1 MPDLH
6 LFGLHILDVAIL
18 GVYVVV
24 ILWIGYW
31 VGRRLKDQTDFYL
44 AGRKLGKLYQFFL
57 NFGHST
63 DANQAVGVSR
73 EIYRQGLGGMW
84 IQYLVLFLTPF
95 YWFTTALF
103 RRARLITTGDLL
115 DERFD
120 SRFLGAAFAA
130 FTLVMVWLG
139 GGAAYMVA
147 GKTMMA
153 LTPKGQSEYT
163 VEEARSVMQFRE
175 YRELQARAAEGLT
188 ASEQTRYEELR
199 ERTKRGELKG
209 LISHTDPLLFY
220 IAYAVIIAVYTMLGG
235 FAAAAISDAIQGVL
249 IIIFSLLLIPIG
261 LRELGGFE
269 GLHARVP
276 DYMFALFGSA
286 ATSEYAWYTIFA
298 MVLANLVAI
307 IAAAP
312 MMPTAGSATNEMDAR
327 IGMLGGMFFKRF
339 IMLFWALA
347 GLIAIGLYG
356 GALDDPDQIW
366 GLMTRSLLFPGA
378 IGLMLAGVLAA
389 NMSSLDAL
397 AVTNSALFVRNIY
410 QPVVKGRSEAHYI
423 RVGRIVIGVILVGGI
438 LTALWADNLL
448 NLFKYFISL
457 PAVFGGAIWLGLIW
471 RRLTKAAVI
480 AQVIIAFLIYAV
492 IPNVFPAIPA
502 IRSNEALTAQTT
514 PREVMVVTGALEEDV
529 EAGRATTV
537 GETIEKPHLIEATGI
552 FFEDVVRTD
561 PDDPHS
567 SLEGRGRFQAE
578 IWVLSWFG
586 IDFSHWTKAQLEATR
601 FFFDALFPFLFLFGI
616 SFVTRP
622 VQKER
627 LDRFFGKLHTP
638 IQPTEDEDEAAVEV
652 AARHPE
658 MFEEQKI
665 WPGSDWEIL
674 KPGWIDVAGFGGSC
688 VFVFVIL
695 WLLWTMTGLG
705 T

>member
-1 MPDLH
+1 MYLYGLH
-6 LFGLHILDVAIL
+6 LLDVAII
-18 GVYVVV
+18 GVYVLA
-24 ILWIGYW
+24 ILWIGQW
-31 VGRRLKDQTDFYL
+31 VGRRMKSQTDFYL

-84 IQYLVLFLTPF
+84 IQFLVLFLTPF
-95 YWFTTALF
+95 YWFTTSLF
-103 RRARLITTGDLL
+103 RRSRLITTGDLL

-120 SRFLGAAFAA
+120 SKFLGGAFAA
-130 FTLVMVWLG
+130 FTLVMALVG
-139 GGAAYMVA
+139 GGASYMVA

-153 LTPKGQSEYT
+153 LTPKAESEYT
-163 VEEARSVMQFRE
+163 VEEARAVAQFRE
-175 YRELQARAAEGLT
+175 YRELQSRVTEGLT
-188 ASEQTRYEELR
+188 TAELSRYQELH
-199 ERTKRGELKG
+199 ERAKRGELRG
-209 LISHTDPLLFY
+209 LVSHTDPLVFY
-220 IAYAVIIAVYTMLGG
+220 IAYAVIIAIYTVLGG

-249 IIIFSLLLIPIG
+249 IITFSLMLIPIG
-261 LRELGGFE
+261 LGELGGFE

-276 DYMFALFGSA
+276 DYMFSLFGSV
-286 ATSEYAWYTIFA
+286 ATSEYAWYTILA
-298 MVLANLVAI
+298 MVVANLVAI

-312 MMPTAGSATNEMDAR
+312 MMPTAGSAKDEMTAR
-327 IGMLGGMFFKRF
+327 IGMLGGMFLKRF

-410 QPVVKGRSEAHYI
+410 QPLSRERSERHYI
-423 RVGRIVIGVILVGGI
+423 NLGRGVIGVILLGGI
-438 LTALWADNLL
+438 VSAIWADNLL

-457 PAVFGGAIWLGLIW
+457 PAVFGGAIWLGLVW
-471 RRLTKAAVI
+471 RRLTKTAVI
-480 AQVIIAFLIYAV
+480 AQVVIAFTIYAI

-502 IRSNEALTAQTT
+502 VRTQPALIAQTT
-514 PREVMVVTGALEEDV
+514 PRDVTVVTGALEEDV
-529 EAGRATTV
+529 AEGRALEV
-537 GETIEKPHLIEATGI
+537 GETIHKTQRIEATGI
-552 FFEDVVRTD
+552 FFENVVRVD
-561 PDDPHS
+561 PDDPDS
-567 SLEGRGRFQAE
+567 PLEGRGRFHAE

-586 IDFSHWTKAQLEATR
+586 IDFSGWTKAQLVATR
-601 FFFDALFPFLFLFGI
+601 FFFDALFPFLLLFSI
-616 SFVTRP
+616 SAFTRP
-622 VQKER
+622 VERKR

-638 IQPTEDEDEAAVEV
+638 VQPTPEEDEAAVEH

-658 MFEEQKI
+658 KSEADKI
-665 WPGSDWEIL
+665 WPGSSWEIS
-674 KPGWIDVAGFGGSC
+674 KPGWIDVIGFGGSC
-688 VFVFVIL
+688 VLVGLIL
-695 WLLWTMTGLG
+695 VLLWFMAGLG
-705 T
+705 A

>member
-1 MPDLH
+1 MH
-6 LFGLHILDVAIL
+6 LFGLHIIDVGII
-18 GVYVVV
+18 GIYVVV
-24 ILWIGYW
+24 ILWIGRW
-31 VGRRLKDQTDFYL
+31 VGRRVKDQTDFYL

-95 YWFTTALF
+95 YWFTVALF

-115 DERFD
+115 EERFN
-120 SRFLGAAFAA
+120 SKFLGAAFAA

-139 GGAAYMVA
+139 GGASYMVA

-153 LTPKGQSEYT
+153 LTPKAEAEYT
-163 VEEARSVMQFRE
+163 MEETAAVAQFRE
-175 YRELQARAAEGLT
+175 LRELQGRMVEGLSPEET
-188 ASEQTRYEELR
+188 TRYEELR
-199 ERTKRGELKG
+199 EREKRGELRG
-209 LISHTDPLLFY
+209 LISHTDPLVFY
-220 IAYAVIIAVYTMLGG
+220 FAYAIIIAFYTMMGG
-235 FAAAAISDAIQGVL
+235 FAAAVVSDAIQGVL
-249 IIIFSLLLIPIG
+249 IITFSLMLIPIG
-261 LRELGGFE
+261 LSELGGFE

-312 MMPTAGSATNEMDAR
+312 MMPTAGSAKDEMSAR

-339 IMLFWALA
+339 IMLFWAMA

-356 GALDDPDQIW
+356 GTLDDPDQIW
-366 GLMTRSLLFPGA
+366 GVMTRSLLFPGA

-397 AVTNSALFVRNIY
+397 SVTNSALFVRNIY
-410 QPVVKGRSEAHYI
+410 QPLVKGRSERHYI
-423 RVGRIVIGVILVGGI
+423 DVGRVVIGVILVGGVA
-438 LTALWADNLL
+438 TAVWADNLL

-457 PAVFGGAIWLGLIW
+457 PAVFGGAIWLGLVW
-471 RRLTKAAVI
+471 RRLTKTAVI
-480 AQVIIAFLIYAV
+480 AQVVIAFTLYAI

-502 IRSNEALTAQTT
+502 LRTHPSFLVQTT
-514 PREVMVVTGALEEDV
+514 PREVEVVTGALEEDV
-529 EAGRATTV
+529 AAGRASEV
-537 GETIEKPHLIEATGI
+537 GETIQRTQRIEPAGI
-552 FFEDVVRTD
+552 FFENVVRVD
-561 PDDPHS
+561 PDDPES
-567 SLEGRGRFQAE
+567 PVEGQGRFQAE

-586 IDFSHWTKAQLEATR
+586 IDFSGWSKAKLEATR
-601 FFFDALFPFLFLFGI
+601 FFFDALFPFLLLFAI
-616 SFVTRP
+616 TPFTRP
-622 VQKER
+622 EEKER

-638 IQPTEDEDEAAVEV
+638 IQRTLEEDEAAVEHS
-652 AARHPE
+652 ALHPE
-658 MFEEQKI
+658 KSESQKI
-665 WPGSDWEIL
+665 WRGSSWEIL
-674 KPGWIDVAGFGGSC
+674 KPGWIDVLGFGGSC
-688 VFVFVIL
+688 VMVGVIL
-695 WLLWTMTGLG
+695 WMLWAMAGLG
-705 T
+705 A

>member
-1 MPDLH
+1 VY
-6 LFGLHILDVAIL
+6 LFGLHLLDVAII
-18 GVYVVV
+18 GVYVIVV
-24 ILWIGYW
+24 LWIGHW
-31 VGRRLKDQTDFYL
+31 VGRRMKSQTDFYL

-84 IQYLVLFLTPF
+84 IQFLVLFLTPF

-103 RRARLITTGDLL
+103 RRSRLVTTGDLL
-115 DERFD
+115 DERFN
-120 SRFLGAAFAA
+120 SKFLGAAFAA
-130 FTLVMVWLG
+130 FTLVMVWIG

-153 LTPKGQSEYT
+153 LTPKAESEYT
-163 VEEARSVMQFRE
+163 VQEATAVAQFRE
-175 YRELQARAAEGLT
+175 FRDLQTRVVDGLT
-188 ASEQTRYEELR
+188 PEESARYEDLQDLE
-199 ERTKRGELKG
+199 KRGELRG
-209 LISHTDPLLFY
+209 LISHTDPLFFY
-220 IAYAVIIAVYTMLGG
+220 IAYAVIIALYTMMGG

-249 IIIFSLLLIPIG
+249 IVTFSLLLIPIG
-261 LRELGGFE
+261 LSELGGFE

-276 DYMFALFGSA
+276 DYMFSLFGSA
-286 ATSEYAWYTIFA
+286 ATSEYAWYTILA

-312 MMPTAGSATNEMDAR
+312 MMPTAGSAKDEMTAR

-356 GALDDPDQIW
+356 GTLDDPDQIW
-366 GLMTRSLLFPGA
+366 GVMTRSLLFPGA

-397 AVTNSALFVRNIY
+397 SVTNAALFVRNIY
-410 QPVVKGRSEAHYI
+410 QPLVKGRSDRHYI
-423 RVGRIVIGVILVGGI
+423 GVGRVVIGAILLGGI
-438 LTALWADNLL
+438 FTAVWADNLL

-471 RRLTKAAVI
+471 RRLTKTAVI
-480 AQVIIAFLIYAV
+480 AQVVIAFTLYAV

-502 IRSNEALTAQTT
+502 VRTHPTFTAQTL
-514 PREVMVVTGALEEDV
+514 PRDLIVTTGALEEDV
-529 EAGRATTV
+529 AAGRAREV
-537 GETIEKPHLIEATGI
+537 GETIQKTHRMQAAAIY
-552 FFEDVVRTD
+552 FEDVVRVD
-561 PDDPHS
+561 PDDPAS
-567 SLEGRGRFQAE
+567 PLEGQGRFQAE
-578 IWVLSWFG
+578 IWVMSWFG
-586 IDFSHWTKAQLEATR
+586 IDFSGWSKAQLVATR
-601 FFFDALFPFLFLFGI
+601 FFFDALFPFLLLFGL
-616 SFVTRP
+616 SAFTKP
-622 VQKER
+622 VEKKR

-638 IQPTEDEDEAAVEV
+638 VQPTDEEDEAAVER
-652 AARHPE
+652 AAVHPE
-658 MFEEQKI
+658 QFEAEKI

-674 KPGWIDVAGFGGSC
+674 KPGKIDVIGFGGSW
-688 VFVFVIL
+688 VLVMVIL
-695 WLLWTMTGLG
+695 ALLWGMAGLG
-705 T
+705 R

>member
-1 MPDLH
+1 MY
-6 LFGLHILDVAIL
+6 LFGLHLLDIAII
-18 GVYVVV
+18 GIYVMV
-24 ILWIGYW
+24 ILWIGHW
-31 VGRRLKDQTDFYL
+31 VGRRVKSQTDFYL

-84 IQYLVLFLTPF
+84 IQFLVLFLTPF
-95 YWFTTALF
+95 YWFTTSLF
-103 RRARLITTGDLL
+103 RRSRLITTGDLL

-120 SRFLGAAFAA
+120 SKFLGGAFAA
-130 FTLVMVWLG
+130 FTLVMALIG
-139 GGAAYMVA
+139 GGASYMVA

-153 LTPKGQSEYT
+153 LTPKAESEYT
-163 VEEARSVMQFRE
+163 LEEARAVSQFRE
-175 YRELQARAAEGLT
+175 YRELQDRVAEGL
-188 ASEQTRYEELR
+188 APAELTRYEELH
-199 ERTKRGELKG
+199 ERAKRGELRG
-209 LISHTDPLLFY
+209 LVSHTDPLAFY
-220 IAYAVIIAVYTMLGG
+220 IAYALIIAIYTMLGG

-249 IIIFSLLLIPIG
+249 IVTFSLMLIPMG

-276 DYMFALFGSA
+276 DYMFSLFGSA
-286 ATSEYAWYTIFA
+286 ATSEYAWYTILA

-312 MMPTAGSATNEMDAR
+312 MMSTAGSARDEMTAR

-366 GLMTRSLLFPGA
+366 GVMTRSLLFPGA

-410 QPVVKGRSEAHYI
+410 QPLRTVQSERHYI
-423 RVGRIVIGVILVGGI
+423 DVGRVVIGVVLLGGI
-438 LTALWADNLL
+438 VTAIYADNLL

-457 PAVFGGAIWLGLIW
+457 PAVFGGAIWLGFVW
-471 RRLTKAAVI
+471 RGLTKTAVI
-480 AQVIIAFLIYAV
+480 AQVVIAFTLYAI
-492 IPNVFPAIPA
+492 IPNVFPVIPSV
-502 IRSNEALTAQTT
+502 RTDSALIAQTT
-514 PREVMVVTGALEEDV
+514 PREVTVVTGALVEDV
-529 EAGRATTV
+529 EAGRAREV
-537 GETIEKPHLIEATGI
+537 GETIRKVHRVEATGI
-552 FFEDVVRTD
+552 FFEKVVRTD
-561 PDDPHS
+561 PNDPDS
-567 SLEGRGRFQAE
+567 PLEGRGRFHAE

-586 IDFSHWTKAQLEATR
+586 IDFSGWSKARLVATR
-601 FFFDALFPFLFLFGI
+601 FFFDALFPFLLLFSI
-616 SFVTRP
+616 SPFTRP
-622 VQKER
+622 TEKKR

-638 IQPTEDEDEAAVEV
+638 VQPTPEEDDAAVER
-652 AARHPE
+652 AALHPE
-658 MFEEQKI
+658 DFEANKI
-665 WPGSDWEIL
+665 WPGSDWEIS
-674 KPGWIDVAGFGGSC
+674 KPGWIDVIGFGGSC
-688 VFVFVIL
+688 VLVVLIL
-695 WLLWTMTGLG
+695 VLLWAMAGLG
-705 T
+705 A

>member
-1 MPDLH
+1 VH
-6 LFGLHILDVAIL
+6 LFGLHIIDVGII
-18 GVYVVV
+18 GIYVVV
-24 ILWIGYW
+24 ILWIGRW
-31 VGRRLKDQTDFYL
+31 VGRRVKDQTDFYL

-95 YWFTTALF
+95 YWFTVALF

-115 DERFD
+115 EERFN
-120 SRFLGAAFAA
+120 SKFLGAAFAA

-139 GGAAYMVA
+139 GGASYMVA

-153 LTPKGQSEYT
+153 LTPKAEAEYT
-163 VEEARSVMQFRE
+163 MEETAAVAQFRE
-175 YRELQARAAEGLT
+175 LRELQGRMVEGLSPEET
-188 ASEQTRYEELR
+188 TRYEELR
-199 ERTKRGELKG
+199 EREKRGELRG
-209 LISHTDPLLFY
+209 LISHTDPLVFY
-220 IAYAVIIAVYTMLGG
+220 FAYAIIIAFYTMMGG
-235 FAAAAISDAIQGVL
+235 FAAAVVSDAIQGVL
-249 IIIFSLLLIPIG
+249 IITFSLMLIPIG
-261 LRELGGFE
+261 LSELGGFE

-312 MMPTAGSATNEMDAR
+312 MMPTAGSAKDEMSAR

-339 IMLFWALA
+339 IMLFWAMA

-356 GALDDPDQIW
+356 GTLDDPDQIW
-366 GLMTRSLLFPGA
+366 GVMTRSLLFPGA

-397 AVTNSALFVRNIY
+397 SVTNSALFVRNIY
-410 QPVVKGRSEAHYI
+410 QPLVKGRSERHYI
-423 RVGRIVIGVILVGGI
+423 DVGRVVIGVILVGGVA
-438 LTALWADNLL
+438 TAVWADNLL

-457 PAVFGGAIWLGLIW
+457 PAVFGGAIWLGLVW
-471 RRLTKAAVI
+471 RRLTKTAVI
-480 AQVIIAFLIYAV
+480 AQVVIAFTLYAI

-502 IRSNEALTAQTT
+502 LRTHPSFLVQTT
-514 PREVMVVTGALEEDV
+514 PREVEVVTGALEEDV
-529 EAGRATTV
+529 AAGRASEV
-537 GETIEKPHLIEATGI
+537 GETIQRTQRIEPAGI
-552 FFEDVVRTD
+552 FFENVVRVD
-561 PDDPHS
+561 PDDPES
-567 SLEGRGRFQAE
+567 PVEGQGRFQAE

-586 IDFSHWTKAQLEATR
+586 IDFSGWSKAKLEATR
-601 FFFDALFPFLFLFGI
+601 FFFDALFPFLLLFAI
-616 SFVTRP
+616 TPFTRP
-622 VQKER
+622 EEKER

-638 IQPTEDEDEAAVEV
+638 IQRTLEEDEAAVEHS
-652 AARHPE
+652 ALHPE
-658 MFEEQKI
+658 KSESQKI
-665 WPGSDWEIL
+665 WRGSSWEIL
-674 KPGWIDVAGFGGSC
+674 KPGWIDVLGFGGSC
-688 VFVFVIL
+688 VMVGVIL
-695 WLLWTMTGLG
+695 WMLWAMAGLG
-705 T
+705 A

>member
-1 MPDLH
+1 VY
-6 LFGLHILDVAIL
+6 LFGLHLIDVAIL
-18 GVYVVV
+18 GVYVIA
-24 ILWIGYW
+24 ILWIGRW
-31 VGRRLKDQTDFYL
+31 VGRRVKDQTDFYL

-57 NFGHST
+57 NFGNST

-103 RRARLITTGDLL
+103 RRSRLVTTGDLL
-115 DERFD
+115 EERFD
-120 SRFLGAAFAA
+120 SKFLGAAFAA
-130 FTLVMVWLG
+130 FTLVMVGLG

-153 LTPKGQSEYT
+153 LTPKAESAYT
-163 VEEARSVMQFRE
+163 VEEARSVSQFQE
-175 YRELQARAAEGLT
+175 YRELEGRLEEGLSP
-188 ASEQTRYEELR
+188 AELGRYQELH
-199 ERTKRGELKG
+199 ERAKRGELRG
-209 LISHTDPLLFY
+209 LISYTDPLAFY
-220 IAYAVIIAVYTMLGG
+220 IAYAVVIAIYTMLGG
-235 FAAAAISDAIQGVL
+235 FAAAAISDALQGVL
-249 IIIFSLLLIPIG
+249 IIVFSVLLIPVG
-261 LRELGGFE
+261 LAQLGGFQ

-286 ATSEYAWYTIFA
+286 ATSEYAWYTILG

-307 IAAAP
+307 IAAPP
-312 MMPTAGSATNEMDAR
+312 MMPTAGSAKDEMTAR
-327 IGMLGGMFFKRF
+327 LGMLGGMFFKRF

-366 GLMTRSLLFPGA
+366 GVMTRSLLFPGA

-397 AVTNSALFVRNIY
+397 SVTNSALFVRNIY
-410 QPVVKGRSEAHYI
+410 QPLVKGRSDRHYI
-423 RVGRIVIGVILVGGI
+423 DVGRVVIGVILLSGI
-438 LTALWADNLL
+438 AAAVWADNLL

-480 AQVIIAFLIYAV
+480 TQVVLAFTIYAI

-502 IRSNEALTAQTT
+502 LRAHPDFLVQTA
-514 PREVMVVTGALEEDV
+514 PRDVTVVTGALAEDV
-529 EAGRATTV
+529 EAGRAREV
-537 GETIEKPHLIEATGI
+537 GETIQKTNHVPPAGI
-552 FFEDVVRTD
+552 FFETVVRVN
-561 PDDPHS
+561 PDDPES
-567 SLEGRGRFQAE
+567 PLEGQGRFEAE

-586 IDFSHWTKAQLEATR
+586 IDLTRWSKAQLVAAR
-601 FFFDALFPFLFLFGI
+601 FFFDALFPFVLLFGL
-616 SFVTRP
+616 SPFTRP
-622 VQKER
+622 VERER

-638 IQPTEDEDEAAVEV
+638 IQRTPEEDEAAVEH

-658 MFEEQKI
+658 MFKEEKI
-665 WPGSDWEIL
+665 WPGSTWEIL

-688 VFVFVIL
+688 VFIL
-695 WLLWTMTGLG
+695 LILALLWMMAGLG
-705 T
+705 A